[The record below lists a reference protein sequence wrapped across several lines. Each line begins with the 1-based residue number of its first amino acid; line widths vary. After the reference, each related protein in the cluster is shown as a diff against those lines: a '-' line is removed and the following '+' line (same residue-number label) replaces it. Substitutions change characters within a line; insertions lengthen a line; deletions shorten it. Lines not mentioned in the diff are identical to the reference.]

1 MKDTQQPL
9 TKNILPKTIKML
21 YHKVVSYNNNNN
33 VMLHNSFSSNEEWP
47 LQLFVYY

>member
-21 YHKVVSYNNNNN
+21 SHKVVSYNNNNNN
-33 VMLHNSFSSNEEWP
+33 VMLHNSFSSNEE
-47 LQLFVYY
+47 